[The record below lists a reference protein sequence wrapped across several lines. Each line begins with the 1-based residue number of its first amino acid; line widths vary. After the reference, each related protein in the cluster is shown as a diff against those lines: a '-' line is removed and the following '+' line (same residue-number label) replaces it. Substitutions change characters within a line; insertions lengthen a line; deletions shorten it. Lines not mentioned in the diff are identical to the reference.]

1 MGADRQR
8 EGSEWQRNRI
18 GGRGRRRPT
27 DARGKLISTL
37 ECSRRRTGSE
47 GTAADFEPLS
57 PPFLFLV
64 ELPILRK
71 PCEADRPTD
80 RPTKRRR
87 PVGGGGIGPCNSG
100 EWASRS
106 VLSRTAHPIQAKRRE
121 SILQLHGGRGLKL
134 PPLLSRAPSSKPPT
148 EKRYEY
154 AWTDADR
161 RGHQVLK
168 SAIEELHLVAH
179 SDPGGRDSRNLAYE
193 TKRYSLFIEHTCNV
207 HFTPVFAIAGR
218 GRGKAFERAEKLLHH
233 PQFARGRGGRFRGLN
248 KSGIK

>member
-8 EGSEWQRNRI
+8 EGSEWQRSRI

-27 DARGKLISTL
+27 EARGKLISTL

-148 EKRYEY
+148 EKKVRVCM
-154 AWTDADR
+154 D
-161 RGHQVLK
+161 
-168 SAIEELHLVAH
+168 
-179 SDPGGRDSRNLAYE
+179 
-193 TKRYSLFIEHTCNV
+193 
-207 HFTPVFAIAGR
+207 GR
-218 GRGKAFERAEKLLHH
+218 GQTRTSSAQVRNRGAS
-233 PQFARGRGGRFRGLN
+233 
-248 KSGIK
+248 SGCTQ